1 MAYEKVFVTDL
12 YVNKTSVVW
21 VKHYVKYKYYIN
33 FDSILFLDGILSSG

>member
-21 VKHYVKYKYYIN
+21 VKRCVKYKYYIN
-33 FDSILFLDGILSSG
+33 SDILFLDGILSSG